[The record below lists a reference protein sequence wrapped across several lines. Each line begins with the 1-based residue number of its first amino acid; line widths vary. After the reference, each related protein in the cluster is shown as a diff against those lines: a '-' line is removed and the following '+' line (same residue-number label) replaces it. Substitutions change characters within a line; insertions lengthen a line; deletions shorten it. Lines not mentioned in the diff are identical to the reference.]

1 MEHLLYREL
10 LKRAPPLIWT
20 EAVFLAI
27 INIMAISGNIS
38 VCCAVYRNQRLRS
51 LANMFVIA
59 LAVSDLLISVCG
71 MPFSI
76 ASLVQ
81 GRWIFGTTVCRLQGL
96 AIFCFRYHLYL
107 LWGSLQ
113 LADIFAW

>member
-38 VCCAVYRNQRLRS
+38 VCYAVYRNQRLRS

-59 LAVSDLLISVCG
+59 LAVSDLLVSVCG
-71 MPFSI
+71 YATFNCYSRSRQMDIRDYCLST
-76 ASLVQ
+76 A
-81 GRWIFGTTVCRLQGL
+81 GL
-96 AIFCFRYHLYL
+96 CNFNVFDIISTYY
-107 LWGSLQ
+107 GSHCS
-113 LADIFAW
+113 